1 MMTADM
7 DEPQARRPG
16 SVRRFFAHLRG
27 RWRRPQTLPIYDFE
41 EVPALMDGW
50 QTHVAKQR
58 AIHEQSARRDQSLHY
73 SLGVLAAVFASLAG
87 SSAVVAWQTQT
98 SNATLAL
105 VSALIASVASVLTG
119 VVTFLDLGG
128 RAERHRKAAAD
139 YKSALRQLEAT
150 SFKPTRLDQPLKQ
163 ESDVINQLQTTLR
176 DIDASAPI
184 PPRRIAERVDR
195 MDVES
200 RSSVFA
206 DRRNPPPRSAHAG

>member
-1 MMTADM
+1 MTAHM

-16 SVRRFFAHLRG
+16 TVRRFFAHLRG

-58 AIHEQSARRDQSLHY
+58 AIHEQSARRVQSLHY

-139 YKSALRQLEAT
+139 YKGALRQLEAT

-163 ESDVINQLQTTLR
+163 ESDLISQLQTTLR

-206 DRRNPPPRSAHAG
+206 DPRNPPPRSAHAG

>member
-16 SVRRFFAHLRG
+16 TVRRFFARLRG

-58 AIHEQSARRDQSLHY
+58 AIHEQSARRVQSLHY

-139 YKSALRQLEAT
+139 YKGALRQLEAT
-150 SFKPTRLDQPLKQ
+150 SFKPTRLDQPLQQ
-163 ESDVINQLQTTLR
+163 ESDLINQLQTTLR

-206 DRRNPPPRSAHAG
+206 DRRNLPPRSAHAG

>member
-1 MMTADM
+1 MTAHM

-16 SVRRFFAHLRG
+16 TVRRFFAHLRG
-27 RWRRPQTLPIYDFE
+27 RWRRPQTLHIYDFE
-41 EVPALMDGW
+41 EVPALMDG
-50 QTHVAKQR
+50 
-58 AIHEQSARRDQSLHY
+58 
-73 SLGVLAAVFASLAG
+73 AG
-87 SSAVVAWQTQT
+87 SSAVVAWQAQT

-139 YKSALRQLEAT
+139 YKGALRQLEAT
-150 SFKPTRLDQPLKQ
+150 SFKPTWLDQPLKQ
-163 ESDVINQLQTTLR
+163 ESDLINQLQTTLR

>member
-1 MMTADM
+1 MTADM
-7 DEPQARRPG
+7 DEPQARRAG
-16 SVRRFFAHLRG
+16 TVRRFFANLRG

-58 AIHEQSARRDQSLHY
+58 AIHEQSARRVQSLHY

-98 SNATLAL
+98 SNVTLAL

-139 YKSALRQLEAT
+139 YKGALRQLEAT

-176 DIDASAPI
+176 DIDAAAPI

>member
-1 MMTADM
+1 M

-16 SVRRFFAHLRG
+16 AEPRFFARLRD

-41 EVPALMDGW
+41 EVTALMDGW

-58 AIHEQSARRDQSLHY
+58 AIHEQSARRVQSLHY

-87 SSAVVAWQTQT
+87 SSAVVAWEMQT
-98 SNATLAL
+98 SNATLAI
-105 VSALIASVASVLTG
+105 VSALIAGVASVLTG

-139 YKSALRQLEAT
+139 YKDALRQLEAT

-163 ESDVINQLQTTLR
+163 ESDLINQLQATLR

>member
-1 MMTADM
+1 MMTAHM

-16 SVRRFFAHLRG
+16 TVRRFLAHLRG

-58 AIHEQSARRDQSLHY
+58 AIHEQSARRVQSLHY

-139 YKSALRQLEAT
+139 YKGALRQLEAT

-163 ESDVINQLQTTLR
+163 ESDLINQLQTTLR

-206 DRRNPPPRSAHAG
+206 DRQNSPQRSAHAG

>member
-1 MMTADM
+1 MTADM

-16 SVRRFFAHLRG
+16 TVRRFFAHLRG

-50 QTHVAKQR
+50 QTHVARQR
-58 AIHEQSARRDQSLHY
+58 AIHEQSARRVQSLHY

-139 YKSALRQLEAT
+139 YKGALRQLEAT

-195 MDVES
+195 MDVEQ

>member
-1 MMTADM
+1 MTADM
-7 DEPQARRPG
+7 DDEPQARRPG
-16 SVRRFFAHLRG
+16 TVRRFLAHLRG

-139 YKSALRQLEAT
+139 YKGALRQLEAT

-163 ESDVINQLQTTLR
+163 ESDLINQLQATLR

-206 DRRNPPPRSAHAG
+206 DRRTPPPRSAHAG